1 MFRGARVLALIICE
15 LLVAARLPTVSYGTP
30 AGSAP
35 SVTPVTVSARVR
47 PDAGATLSVDGVV
60 LEIPAGAVTHP
71 VTIRITRLP
80 LAEPLGDSMSN
91 VTSGGAAYRFEPH
104 GMIFAR
110 PVGIT
115 IPFQPRVGESES
127 DLSNLCTYFFDEAAG
142 RWERLQR
149 QSIDRGAAT
158 LTSVSWHFTDMVN
171 ATLTLPQG
179 PAPVQFDMNSI
190 KNLQAGNP
198 GAGVPLPEG
207 LQPGPF
213 GAAGFS
219 IALRLPPGRGSAT
232 PALSL
237 RYDSGLSNGWLGKGF
252 DLEVP
257 AISTDTRFGLPRYD
271 GHDTYILNGEEL
283 VPWGTDGD

>member
-1 MFRGARVLALIICE
+1 
-15 LLVAARLPTVSYGTP
+15 
-30 AGSAP
+30 
-35 SVTPVTVSARVR
+35 
-47 PDAGATLSVDGVV
+47 
-60 LEIPAGAVTHP
+60 
-71 VTIRITRLP
+71 
-80 LAEPLGDSMSN
+80 MSN
-91 VTSGGAAYRFEPH
+91 VTSGAAAYRFEPH
-104 GMIFAR
+104 GMIFSHAVR
-110 PVGIT
+110 IT
-115 IPFQPRVGESES
+115 MPFQPGVRESTT
-127 DLSNLCTYFFDEAAG
+127 DLSNLFTYFFDQDSG

-149 QSIDRGAAT
+149 EAIDRGAST

-179 PAPVQFDMNSI
+179 PPPVQFDVSSI

-213 GAAGFS
+213 GSAAFS
-219 IALRLPPGRGSAT
+219 IALRLPPGRGSAA

-252 DLEVP
+252 DMEVP

-271 GHDTYILNGEEL
+271 GHDTYVLAGE
-283 VPWGTDGD
+283 